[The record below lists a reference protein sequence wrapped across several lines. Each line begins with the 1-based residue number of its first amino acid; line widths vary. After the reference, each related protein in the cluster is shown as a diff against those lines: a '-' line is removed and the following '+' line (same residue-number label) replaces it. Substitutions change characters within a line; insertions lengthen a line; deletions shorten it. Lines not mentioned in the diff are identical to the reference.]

1 MRRKALLIASCVLC
15 LAGCQPPPPAQ
26 PATTPPAAA
35 DAQPAQTDDTAEA
48 SQSVNETEEPEVS
61 QENLPAAEDV
71 LTKAV
76 EALGGREK
84 IDSVES
90 FYAEAET
97 VIPQQNITSVA
108 KTWWKD
114 GRSYVEQEMPQVGV
128 FKVWT
133 TPEGVWSEDPINGL
147 RKLEGKELAQA
158 RWGESLVLVADWEKH
173 FDAAQTKGRR
183 KKDDKTLIDVEL
195 TSESGSSLKIAFD
208 EDTGLPLEQSFVQVS
223 PNGNMPLTVY
233 IEEYEEV
240 DGLKRE
246 KKTVTDMTLLKAT
259 TTMKSFEA
267 GAKVPDKKLQPPKG
281 KTK

>member
-15 LAGCQPPPPAQ
+15 LAGCQPPPAQ
-26 PATTPPAAA
+26 PATTPPDAATSQPEQTDATA
-35 DAQPAQTDDTAEA
+35 DASKPAAE
-48 SQSVNETEEPEVS
+48 VEEPEVS
-61 QENLPAAEDV
+61 QENLPAAEDM
-71 LTKAV
+71 LAKAV
-76 EALGGREK
+76 AALGGQEK
-84 IDSVES
+84 IES
-90 FYAEAET
+90 IKTFYAEAET

-133 TPEGVWSEDPINGL
+133 TPDGVWSEDPINGL
-147 RKLEGKELAQA
+147 RKLEGQELAQA
-158 RWGESLVLVADWEKH
+158 RWGESLVLVADWEKY

-195 TSESGSSLKIAFD
+195 TSESGANLKIAFD
-208 EDTGLPLEQSFVQVS
+208 EESGLPLEQSFVQVS

-233 IEEYEEV
+233 IQEYEEV

-246 KKTVTDMTLLKAT
+246 KKTVTDMTLLEAT

-267 GAKVPDKKLQPPKG
+267 GAKVPDKKLLPPKG